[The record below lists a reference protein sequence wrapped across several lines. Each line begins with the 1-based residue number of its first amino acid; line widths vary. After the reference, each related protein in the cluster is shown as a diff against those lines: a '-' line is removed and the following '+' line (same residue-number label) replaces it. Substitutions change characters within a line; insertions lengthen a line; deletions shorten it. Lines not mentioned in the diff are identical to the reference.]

1 MKHAVAQPTMRILLN
16 LIIGLQTLLGI
27 WWIGPL
33 LRHDGDF
40 STLYLLA
47 ISVVANGIFLLVAAW
62 AMWKHKEL
70 RRRAMVVMILPVAL
84 YFFPFA
90 VKAVFGGP
98 LIGSRRN
105 LAIGLLCGAI
115 VVTCLAFRKKVA
127 ELLPDNL
134 VQSRLLNWLL
144 IVGLALAWFFPVAV
158 VIWLVTNGYAGS
170 SSANAFAYAIILLAQ
185 YIIIVGAAA
194 LALML
199 WAWIGLAE
207 ANNRRIRRLHIA
219 QLVMALPSLLV
230 GIMAFSWLA
239 GQV

>member
-1 MKHAVAQPTMRILLN
+1 MRIFLN

-27 WWIGPL
+27 WWTGPL
-33 LRHDGDF
+33 LRHDTDF
-40 STLYLLA
+40 STLYVLA
-47 ISVVANGIFLLVAAW
+47 IYVAANGIFLLVAAW

-70 RRRAMVVMILPVAL
+70 RRRAMIVMILPVAV

-90 VKAVFGGP
+90 AKAVFGGP
-98 LIGSRRN
+98 LIGSRRD
-105 LAIGLLCGAI
+105 LAIGLFGGTILLICI
-115 VVTCLAFRKKVA
+115 AFRKKVF

-144 IVGLALAWFFPVAV
+144 IVGLAVAWFFPVAV
-158 VIWLVTNGYAGS
+158 VIWLVTNGSADS

-199 WAWIGLAE
+199 WAWIGLAGG
-207 ANNRRIRRLHIA
+207 NNRQIRRLHIA
-219 QLVMALPSLLV
+219 QLVMGFPSLIV
-230 GIMAFSWLA
+230 GVMAFSWLA
-239 GQV
+239 GQI